1 MRKTTLE
8 IDDAVLEDAKR
19 ILGTH
24 GIKDTVDAALRAVR
38 VQEARRELT
47 SQLRS
52 LDGLDLADADVMR
65 GAWR

>member
-8 IDDAVLEDAKR
+8 IDDVVLEDAKR

-65 GAWR
+65 SAWR

>member
-8 IDDAVLEDAKR
+8 IDDTVLEDAKR